1 MKIKFLPQDITVET
15 NSEKSLLE
23 IAWAN
28 NIPIKSICK
37 GVPSCAECRIKIVEG
52 ENNINPP
59 TRTELNI
66 VGTNY
71 FLDGRR
77 LSCQVYCFGDV
88 TIDMKDQLDRDESSS
103 KKIRGFKS
111 DKQYESKAVVDTMIL
126 NDKEKTDGKK

>member
-1 MKIKFLPQDITVET
+1 MKIKFLPQDITIET
-15 NSEKSLLE
+15 NSDKSLLE

-52 ENNINPP
+52 ESNINPP

-88 TIDMKDQLDRDESSS
+88 TVDMKEQLDRDESSS

-111 DKQYESKAVVDTMIL
+111 DKTYESKAVVDTMIL
-126 NDKEKTDGKK
+126 NEKDKK

>member
-1 MKIKFLPQDITVET
+1 MKIKFLPQDITVDT

-52 ENNINPP
+52 ESNINPP

-88 TIDMKDQLDRDESSS
+88 TIDMKEQLERDEASS

-111 DKQYESKAVVDTMIL
+111 DKAYESKAVVDTMIL
-126 NDKEKTDGKK
+126 NDKDKK

>member
-1 MKIKFLPQDITVET
+1 MKIKFMPQDITVET

-37 GVPSCAECRIKIVEG
+37 GVPSCAECRIKIIEG
-52 ENNINPP
+52 DSNINPP

-88 TIDMKDQLDRDESSS
+88 TVDMKDQLDRDESSS

-111 DKQYESKAVVDTMIL
+111 DKTYESKAVVDTMIL
-126 NDKEKTDGKK
+126 NEKEKK

>member
-1 MKIKFLPQDITVET
+1 MKIKFLPQDITIET

-52 ENNINPP
+52 ESNINPP

-111 DKQYESKAVVDTMIL
+111 DKSYESKAVVDTMIL
-126 NDKEKTDGKK
+126 NDKDKK

>member
-1 MKIKFLPQDITVET
+1 MKIKFLPQDITIET

-52 ENNINPP
+52 DSNINPP

-111 DKQYESKAVVDTMIL
+111 DKSYESKAVVDTMIL
-126 NDKEKTDGKK
+126 NEKDKK

>member
-1 MKIKFLPQDITVET
+1 MKIKFLPQDITIET

-52 ENNINPP
+52 DSNINPP

-111 DKQYESKAVVDTMIL
+111 DKSYESKAVVDTMIL
-126 NDKEKTDGKK
+126 NDKDKK